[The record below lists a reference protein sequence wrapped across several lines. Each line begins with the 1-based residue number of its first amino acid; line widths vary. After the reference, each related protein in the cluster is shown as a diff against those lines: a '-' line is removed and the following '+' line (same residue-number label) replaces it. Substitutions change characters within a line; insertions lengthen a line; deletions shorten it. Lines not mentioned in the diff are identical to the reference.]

1 MVGVLSQLLSRRN
14 KTMANHNRRVEKEQV
29 QEVLLDDPNFLK
41 ELVQRVLQQVLETQ
55 MNEHIGAAPYQRT
68 EDRKGQRNGYKP
80 RTRKTR
86 LGKLELL
93 APQDIK
99 SAPSPPPVSPASKET

>member
-1 MVGVLSQLLSRRN
+1 
-14 KTMANHNRRVEKEQV
+14 MADHNRRVEKEQV

-55 MNEHIGAAPYQRT
+55 MTEHIGAAPYQRT

-80 RTRKTR
+80 RTLKTR

-93 APQDIK
+93 VPQDLK
-99 SAPSPPPVSPASKET
+99 RAPSPPTFSPATKETRKRSFWL